1 MEALEGQYDITEVGV
16 VSCRT
21 DVLPW
26 YHRNGYTT
34 FQQIPLEKVRQTDT
48 QTDMN
53 SSVLRLCPPLGA
65 ATRG

>member
-34 FQQIPLEKVRQTDT
+34 FQQIPLEKVTDRQTD
-48 QTDMN
+48 MEP
-53 SSVLRLCPPLGA
+53 SGPRLCPPLGA

>member
-34 FQQIPLEKVRQTDT
+34 FQQIPLEKVRQTDR
-48 QTDMN
+48 QTDFN
-53 SSVLRLCPPLGA
+53 SYVPL
-65 ATRG
+65 

>member
-34 FQQIPLEKVRQTDT
+34 FRQIPLEKVR